1 MTFEDLTALRMRI
14 LQGEEVSMEELRQA
28 IASIREARHVTLA
41 PKPTKSK
48 KQPSERLEKLLGL
61 LSNGGGEGK

>member
-1 MTFEDLTALRMRI
+1 MTFDDLAALRMRV

-41 PKPTKSK
+41 PKPAKAK
-48 KQPSERLEKLLGL
+48 KQPSERLEKLLGM
-61 LSNGGGEGK
+61 LSNGGAEGK